1 MTTSAATSTDS
12 PATVGLRLQ
21 ETVPAGGAW
30 SHVLKLGT
38 ALRLIALADGANVS
52 MLLFN
57 QDLVPE
63 RLNLPDTL
71 KSQERACIAPPM
83 VLVGEMGNALATVT
97 GSSLDWHDALCGH
110 IRDEQ
115 VRERWGPSSYA
126 ADRNEWRR
134 SAREGLLREMAKRD
148 LDRRNLHQCVSFF
161 SRVDPL
167 GDARGGLAFAEDHA
181 AAGDWVEL
189 RAEVN
194 VLVVCST
201 APHPLDRRPDWAP
214 SGIRVEIRDVAPGGD
229 DDPARAF
236 RDQSARALDQTRR
249 LHA

>member
-1 MTTSAATSTDS
+1 MSTAGTQSRDS
-12 PATVGLRLQ
+12 VRLRLE
-21 ETVPAGGAW
+21 ETVPPGGAW
-30 SHVLKLGT
+30 SHVVKAGT
-38 ALRLIALADGANVS
+38 ALRLVALGDGANLS
-52 MLLFN
+52 TLLFN
-57 QDLVPE
+57 QDLPPE
-63 RLNLPDTL
+63 RMNLPDTL
-71 KSQERACIAPPM
+71 KSQERACVAPPM
-83 VLVGEMGNALATVT
+83 VLVGEMGNALCTVT
-97 GSSLDWHDALCGH
+97 GSSLEWHDALCGH

-115 VRERWGPSSYA
+115 VRERWGESSYA

-148 LDRRNLHQCVSFF
+148 LDRRNLHQCVNFF

-167 GDARGGLAFAEDHA
+167 GDARGGLEFVPDHA
-181 AAGDWVEL
+181 SAGDWVQL

-201 APHPLDRRPDWAP
+201 APHPLDRRATWAP
-214 SGIRVEIRDVAPGGD
+214 SGVRIEIRDAAPCGD
-229 DDPARAF
+229 DDPARRF

>member
-1 MTTSAATSTDS
+1 MSAASTRPRD
-12 PATVGLRLQ
+12 PAEVGQPRLS
-21 ETVPAGGAW
+21 ETVPPGGAW

-38 ALRLIALADGANVS
+38 ALRLTALDDGANVS
-52 MLLFN
+52 TLLFN
-57 QDLVPE
+57 QDLIPE

-71 KSQERACIAPPM
+71 KSQERACVTPPM
-83 VLVGEMGNALATVT
+83 VLIGEVGNALCTVT

-110 IRDEQ
+110 IRDAQ

-126 ADRNEWRR
+126 TDRNAWRR

-148 LDRRNLHQCVSFF
+148 LDRRNLHQCVNFF
-161 SRVDPL
+161 SRAQPA
-167 GDARGGLAFAEDHA
+167 GDARGRLTFVEDHA
-181 AAGDWVEL
+181 SAGDWVEL

-194 VLVVCST
+194 LLVVLST
-201 APHPLDRRPDWAP
+201 APHPLDERLTWSP
-214 SGIRVEIRDVAPGGD
+214 SGIQVEIRDVGVAGD
-229 DDPARAF
+229 DDPARSF